1 MSLEPDVS
9 QCYRCRKVN
18 LDGRTCASCRS
29 QTKLSRVRAFTSY
42 KVLAKQ
48 LVWRLKFQR
57 ARAAG
62 AEIGRLLAPIL
73 ADEYLPENTLVVHIP
88 TATSR
93 VRRRGYDQA
102 ALIAR
107 ELARCSSL
115 PYRPLL
121 SRSGQHKQ
129 VGANRAQRKS
139 QLEKAFHI
147 RRPQAIRGKNV
158 LLVDDVLTTGATL
171 EAAANVLRQA
181 GAKRV
186 EAVVFARA

>member
-1 MSLEPDVS
+1 MSLEPDVP
-9 QCYRCRKVN
+9 QCYRCRAVN
-18 LDGRTCASCRS
+18 LDGRTCRSCRS
-29 QTKLSRVRAFTSY
+29 QAKVFRVRAFTSY
-42 KVLAKQ
+42 KVLAKR

-57 ARAAG
+57 AGAAG
-62 AEIGRLLAPIL
+62 AEIGRMLAPL
-73 ADEYLPENTLVVHIP
+73 LSEDFLPEDMVIVHIP

-107 ELARCSSL
+107 ELARCSGA

-129 VGANRAQRKS
+129 VGASREKRKS
-139 QLEKAFHI
+139 QLEQAFQV
-147 RRPQAIRGKNV
+147 RRPRHAQGKHIV
-158 LLVDDVLTTGATL
+158 LVDDVVTTGATL
-171 EAAANVLRQA
+171 EAAANVLKQA

-186 EAVVFARA
+186 EAIVFARA